1 MRQILRF
8 EEVLRG
14 CGREILEGLRRFW
27 SVMCFLVVSV
37 SQMGLEL
44 SRELSSS
51 SSSAP
56 ARRLFLPLKAV
67 VSWGVELMCDRRALE
82 AFNT

>member
-14 CGREILEGLRRFW
+14 CGREILEGFRRFW
-27 SVMCFLVVSV
+27 SVMCFLVVRV

-44 SRELSSS
+44 SGELSSS

-56 ARRLFLPLKAV
+56 ARRLFLPLETAASSV
-67 VSWGVELMCDRRALE
+67 VDLMCDRRALE

>member
-27 SVMCFLVVSV
+27 SVTCFLVVRV
-37 SQMGLEL
+37 SQIGLEL
-44 SRELSSS
+44 SGELSSS
-51 SSSAP
+51 SSSVT
-56 ARRLFLPLKAV
+56 ARRFFLPLKAAI
-67 VSWGVELMCDRRALE
+67 SWDIDLMCDRRALE